1 MMKVFLPGYLF
12 KQFVFRL
19 GNFIRHW
26 YLGVGIFWWGKL
38 LKVLSNLDKTFAVHI
53 TLKHWLEPLYQDR
66 TIMGYI
72 LGFIF
77 RTSRIII
84 GSIVY
89 FFIGIFFAILYLI
102 WILIPICLILKTLGY
117 L

>member
-1 MMKVFLPGYLF
+1 MKVFLPIYLF
-12 KQFVFRL
+12 KQVIFRL
-19 GNFIRHW
+19 ESFISHW
-26 YLGVGIFWWGKL
+26 YLGAGAFWWGKF
-38 LKVLSNLDKTFAVHI
+38 LKVLSRLDKTFAVHI

-84 GSIVY
+84 GAVVY
-89 FFIGIFFAILYLI
+89 FFIGILFFLVFLVWALVPIYLI
-102 WILIPICLILKTLGY
+102 FKVFSVL
-117 L
+117 

>member
-1 MMKVFLPGYLF
+1 MKVFFPIYLL

-26 YLGVGIFWWGKL
+26 YLGVGFMWWGKL
-38 LKVLSNLDKTFAVHI
+38 LKVLSNLDKTFAVRI
-53 TLKHWLEPLYQDR
+53 TLKHWSEPLYQDR

-77 RTSRIII
+77 RTFRVIV
-84 GSIVY
+84 GSVVY
-89 FFIGIFFAILYLI
+89 LFIGILFAILYLV
-102 WILIPICLILKTLGY
+102 WILIPIYFILKTFSY